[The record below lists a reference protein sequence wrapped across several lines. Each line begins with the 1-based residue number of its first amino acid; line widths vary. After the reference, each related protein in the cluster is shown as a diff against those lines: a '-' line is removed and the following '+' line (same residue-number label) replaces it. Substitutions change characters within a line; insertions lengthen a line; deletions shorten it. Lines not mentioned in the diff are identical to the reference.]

1 MKNSVISAEQ
11 ILMDIVNFLCG
22 DDFASVENKILDK
35 CSADE
40 DFNFYSDIRQEVF
53 DVLLSPRNGS
63 GNLVHFINYKMGCLA
78 ELSNPMNRSVIEAIL
93 VFLLNY
99 REALFD
105 RLNNLNSPDDIIA
118 QSEEGMDQYFDERLS
133 GLLSDSDILYLK
145 QYINKDPKRVL
156 KLADNVSG
164 RRKKNYFFEICCLMN
179 PESPELTE
187 AFSFHA
193 MKDNQHD
200 LWRKALRL
208 IRNFVLKR
216 PQSAVI
222 YGELALLLSDKKNMR
237 SALEANQPY
246 LSYSDNANTFSR
258 LARELED
265 RKKMRTAVN
274 SLENHLDCCGSVCTY
289 GSLACI
295 LNDKT
300 KMKQAI
306 KELSSYYSAMKSSV
320 QGGNMVYLYEFFQV
334 ANTYM
339 MLLNNL
345 GEDRA
350 TDFSIMTA
358 KDVRAIFDSLGNKAK
373 ERLSDNLRA
382 IDHSEAVAYLRQ
394 GDYSM
399 VIYLLT
405 NEDGSPKYPHDR
417 HRMSTLRTAREAMRR
432 HPKAGKKGRR
442 GSSRANSKRMSLTTA
457 AKKSR
462 KSRKEKSAGSHKRRA
477 KPKLSKSS
485 RSGEISRA
493 SRANRKDG
501 GKGKNHRD

>member
-1 MKNSVISAEQ
+1 MKNPAISAEQ

-40 DFNFYSDIRQEVF
+40 DFEFYSSVRQEVF
-53 DVLLSPRNGS
+53 DTLLSAQNG
-63 GNLVHFINYKMGCLA
+63 GKGLIRFIDYKIGRLA
-78 ELSNPMNRSVIEAIL
+78 ELSNPMNSRMVEAIL
-93 VFLLNY
+93 VFLINY
-99 REALFD
+99 RETLFD
-105 RLNNLNSPDDIIA
+105 RLSNLNSPDDIIT
-118 QSEEGMDQYFDERLS
+118 QSEEGMDQYFDEVLQR
-133 GLLSDSDILYLK
+133 LLSESDILYLK
-145 QYINKDPKRVL
+145 QYISKDPKRVL
-156 KLADNVSG
+156 KLADNVRG

-187 AFSFHA
+187 SFGSYA
-193 MKDNQHD
+193 MRDNQTD
-200 LWRKALRL
+200 LWRRALRL
-208 IRNFVLKR
+208 VWNFASKR

-237 SALEANQPY
+237 SALEANQQY
-246 LSYSDNANTFSR
+246 LSHSDNANTFSR

-265 RKKMRTAVN
+265 REEMRKATDA
-274 SLENHLDCCGSVCTY
+274 LENHLDCCGSVCTY

-306 KELSSYYSAMKSSV
+306 KELSFYYQDMKGSI

-345 GEDRA
+345 GEDRS

-358 KDVRAIFDSLGNKAK
+358 KDVREIFDNLSNKAK

-382 IDHSEAVAYLRQ
+382 IDHSEAVAHLRQ
-394 GDYSM
+394 GDYSA
-399 VIYLLT
+399 VIALLT
-405 NEDGSPKYPHDR
+405 NKDGSPKYPDDR
-417 HRMSTLRTAREAMRR
+417 HRMSTLRAAREAMRR
-432 HPKAGKKGRR
+432 HPKSGKRGRSSKGNGKITSKGGQKRKSARLSKRGGRR
-442 GSSRANSKRMSLTTA
+442 ASSDISQRSHGRRSSKTSLRGDRL
-457 AKKSR
+457 KPR
-462 KSRKEKSAGSHKRRA
+462 KS
-477 KPKLSKSS
+477 
-485 RSGEISRA
+485 
-493 SRANRKDG
+493 D
-501 GKGKNHRD
+501 